1 MMLIS
6 AKLILLWLPVGQG
19 DRATFCTQISKIGS
33 YDLTQ
38 AHEVLWKM
46 SKIYFS
52 KEHKFFAVQRIKYV
66 SGIVRRENACVLNVV
81 YPYVVT
87 AACVYV
93 ISKLFPM
100 D

>member
-19 DRATFCTQISKIGS
+19 KRATFCTQISKIGS

-46 SKIYFS
+46 SKIYFT
-52 KEHKFFAVQRIKYV
+52 KEHKFFAVQRIKFASV
-66 SGIVRRENACVLNVV
+66 IVCSGNVCVLNVV
-81 YPYVVT
+81 CPYVVN
-87 AACVYV
+87 AACAYV
-93 ISKLFPM
+93 M
-100 D
+100 DE

>member
-19 DRATFCTQISKIGS
+19 NRATFCTQISKIGS

-46 SKIYFS
+46 SKIYFT
-52 KEHKFFAVQRIKYV
+52 KEHKFFAVQRIKFASV
-66 SGIVRRENACVLNVV
+66 IVCSGNVCVLNVV
-81 YPYVVT
+81 CPYVVN
-87 AACVYV
+87 AVCVYV
-93 ISKLFPM
+93 MGK
-100 D
+100 